1 MRIATVRLV
10 SFKPPRQLSMALDSA
25 KLRGISPIERRG
37 AVLRLAS
44 LLMEAAGVEVKE
56 RRDDGR

>member
-1 MRIATVRLV
+1 
-10 SFKPPRQLSMALDSA
+10 MALDSA
-25 KLRGISPIERRG
+25 KLRGISPIERSG